1 MKGVLDQ
8 IQKWEDAYGVFPF
21 WMTVIGIVVGLLLI
35 DLYINC
41 RLLKRMGY
49 PPFWALI
56 LWIPTAA
63 EIVWIGLAFWRW
75 PKQKG

>member
-1 MKGVLDQ
+1 MKHAQLQ
-8 IQKWEDAYGVFPF
+8 IEKWMDAYGALP
-21 WMTVIGIVVGLLLI
+21 VIGVLVGFLLLVLGF
-35 DLYINC
+35 DLYVNS